1 MTNDKPN
8 DEHQALKD
16 AFDELLTKASKE
28 KVHAVCLGDL
38 MKQDEDGNVEG
49 DLIIAGNYAKNVM
62 NRNTIHLLLWALYG
76 IFESGTPE
84 EKEDFLTDFLHF
96 YLLLATDG
104 NEAVMEKVEDIL
116 TDVLC
121 KAAGAVEISLH
132 PRTKK
137 KS

>member
-1 MTNDKPN
+1 MTNDKPK
-8 DEHQALKD
+8 DEHQALKK

-49 DLIIAGNYAKNVM
+49 DLIIAGNYAKSVM
-62 NRNTIHLLLWALYG
+62 NRNTIHLLLRALYG
-76 IFESGTPE
+76 IFESGTAE

-121 KAAGAVEISLH
+121 KAAGTVEISLH

-137 KS
+137 KN

>member
-1 MTNDKPN
+1 MTNDKPK
-8 DEHQALKD
+8 DHKQALQ
-16 AFDELLTKASKE
+16 AIFNEALSKASKE
-28 KVHAVCLGDL
+28 RIHAICIGDFL
-38 MKQDEDGNVEG
+38 EQDENGHVKGE
-49 DLIIAGNYAKNVM
+49 LIISGNSLQNAI
-62 NRNTIHLLLWALYG
+62 NRDTAHLLLRALYG
-76 IFESGTPE
+76 IFYDSTPE

-104 NEAVMEKVEDIL
+104 NEDGMEKVEDIL

-137 KS
+137 KN